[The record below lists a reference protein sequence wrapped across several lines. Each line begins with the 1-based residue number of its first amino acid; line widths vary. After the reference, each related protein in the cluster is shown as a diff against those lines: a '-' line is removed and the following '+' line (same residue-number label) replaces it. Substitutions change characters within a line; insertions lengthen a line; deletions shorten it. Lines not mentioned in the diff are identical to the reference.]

1 LSGQQNFFSPSDDRL
16 HAVLTRAAVSIG
28 RLDQRL
34 HAHPLLAAIL
44 FRERLEAARLCAA
57 ADGCLIDPWHLA
69 AELEGLRPRFEGE
82 DALERG
88 GRIDN
93 ARTALEQYQWL
104 CRPTQNQLLQISEA
118 VTQIRDK
125 SITVGPLLGAAR
137 AFHAWIDAGNARAP
151 MRGALV
157 LFWQE
162 TRLMRVGLPLTG
174 ARAFT
179 TGTSWE
185 RASWIPRFLDCL
197 AEEAEAMETRVDNI
211 ERQWRHA
218 RGRSGAQRS
227 TSRANTAID
236 LIAAIP
242 LVSATRLAQMLGI
255 SIKASY
261 VMLERFLADG
271 IVVEVTHR
279 SARRLFALKG
289 FEPLRDIVSAPRRP
303 IPGRRRGRPRRET
316 EETICS
322 PEERDRPLAP
332 ISAQAS
338 LNVDY
343 DALEEAIAATDKA
356 IEKIKQFPIDIGMT
370 LTNRYFF
377 QRKDKRSIQKI

>member
-1 LSGQQNFFSPSDDRL
+1 MSGRQNPSPFPSDRL
-16 HAVLTRAAVSIG
+16 YAALSRTAVAIG

-34 HAHPLLAAIL
+34 HNHPLLPAIL
-44 FRERLEAARLCAA
+44 FRERIEAARLCAA

-69 AELEGLRPRFEGE
+69 AELEGLRPRFEAE

-88 GRIDN
+88 ARIDN
-93 ARTALEQYQWL
+93 ARIALEQYQWL
-104 CRPTQNQLLQISEA
+104 CRPTQNQTVQISAA
-118 VTQIRDK
+118 VMQIRDK
-125 SITVGPLLGAAR
+125 SITVGPLLGAAK

-162 TRLMRVGLPLTG
+162 ARLIRVGLPLTG

-185 RASWIPRFLDCL
+185 RALWIPRFLDCL
-197 AEEAEAMETRVDNI
+197 AEEAEAMETRVDDI

-236 LIAAIP
+236 LIAAFP
-242 LVSATRLAQMLGI
+242 LVSATRLAQMLHI

-261 VMLERFLADG
+261 VMLERFLADE

-303 IPGRRRGRPRRET
+303 IPGRRRGRPRREV
-316 EETICS
+316 EETICNLD
-322 PEERDRPLAP
+322 EKNRPLAP
-332 ISAQAS
+332 FSPQAS
-338 LNVDY
+338 LDVDY

-356 IEKIKQFPIDIGMT
+356 IEKIRKINIDIQMKYI
-370 LTNRYFF
+370 NY
-377 QRKDKRSIQKI
+377 